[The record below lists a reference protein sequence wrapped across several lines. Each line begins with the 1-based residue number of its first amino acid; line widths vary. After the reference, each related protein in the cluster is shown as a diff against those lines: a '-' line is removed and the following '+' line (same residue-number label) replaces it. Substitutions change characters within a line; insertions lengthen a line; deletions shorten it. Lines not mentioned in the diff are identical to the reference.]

1 MTIPTPPVPCHASPD
16 AVALAP
22 AELVDVFD
30 QWYEPMIR
38 LERDGE
44 FVHLWRPRSKA
55 DRLKL
60 VVLIRKVF
68 VGEQIQFLCRWCGRV
83 QKLVEVVHG

>member
-1 MTIPTPPVPCHASPD
+1 METPPVPCHAPPD
-16 AVALAP
+16 VATLTPAKLVAVFS
-22 AELVDVFD
+22 E
-30 QWYEPMIR
+30 WYEPMIR

-44 FVHLWRPRSKA
+44 FVHLWRPQNKTGRQ
-55 DRLKL
+55 KL
-60 VVLIRKVF
+60 ETLIHKVF